1 MQIGLPCSLV
11 AGMGYFYLKEI
22 TGIVS
27 ERVVRLGGVTKTEE
41 IKYTAAEMQMRANWA
56 AGFIGCWDG
65 VFLLEKE
72 ITGTVSERAVK
83 LGGAV
88 ETEK

>member
-1 MQIGLPCSLV
+1 
-11 AGMGYFYLKEI
+11 
-22 TGIVS
+22 
-27 ERVVRLGGVTKTEE
+27 
-41 IKYTAAEMQMRANWA
+41 MQMRASSA

-83 LGGAV
+83 LGGATK
-88 ETEK
+88 TEEIKIMAAEMQMCASLAAMF